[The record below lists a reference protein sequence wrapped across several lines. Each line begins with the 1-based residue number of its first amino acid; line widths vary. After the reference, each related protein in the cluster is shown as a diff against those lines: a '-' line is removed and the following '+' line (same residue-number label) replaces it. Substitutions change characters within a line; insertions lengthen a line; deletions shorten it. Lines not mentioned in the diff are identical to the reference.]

1 MVQKTICLVYNTSK
15 YLYLHRLE
23 LLKTLLDM
31 GNTVYVLAP
40 EDRYSSE
47 IRNEGAKFILTISN
61 HISDCVKLAFPIC
74 KNKIFNSRVSI
85 DSKKFNEN
93 LKYNEIQEV
102 MEGDVWQG
110 IVDAWTDEPISKCY
124 KTCKKMVHDTFI
136 QEKL

>member
-47 IRNEGAKFILTISN
+47 IRNEGANFIS
-61 HISDCVKLAFPIC
+61 FPIDR
-74 KNKIFNSRVSI
+74 KGMNL
-85 DSKKFNEN
+85 FNE
-93 LKYNEIQEV
+93 I
-102 MEGDVWQG
+102 
-110 IVDAWTDEPISKCY
+110 C
-124 KTCKKMVHDTFI
+124 
-136 QEKL
+136 